1 MYTFHRSELLN
12 LLGGHVRD
20 ADKVFHFSKRLD
32 TYLEPADGASGPVTL
47 KFKDGTEATCD
58 LLVGSDGVRSAVR
71 RTMYTLLAEEAIDQ
85 EKAAELRAHIE
96 PKWSGW
102 ITIRGLIP
110 GAMLSEETK
119 ALVDRPTMVSILG

>member
-1 MYTFHRSELLN
+1 MQTLLAKHLN
-12 LLGGHVRD
+12 VYD
-20 ADKVFHFSKRLD
+20 SIQYAKRLAS
-32 TYLEPADGASGPVTL
+32 YSEPASESDPIVLT
-47 KFKDGTEATCD
+47 FKDGTEATCD

-71 RTMYTLLAEEAIDQ
+71 RTIYTLLAEEAVDQ

-119 ALVDRPTMVSILG
+119 ALVDRPTMVSIIG